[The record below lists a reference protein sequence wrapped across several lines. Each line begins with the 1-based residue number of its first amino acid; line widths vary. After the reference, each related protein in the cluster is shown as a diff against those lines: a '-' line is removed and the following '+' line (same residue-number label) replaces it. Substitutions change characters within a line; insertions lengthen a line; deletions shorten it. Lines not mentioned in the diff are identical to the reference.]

1 VLAAS
6 TSLVER
12 FETEVLTQAGN
23 LGAVMDVSATGID
36 QGQQRVTID
45 RVILDVDSSGSQ
57 THVQPSARAAG
68 RIGVQRLL

>member
-1 VLAAS
+1 LLAAS

-12 FETEVLTQAGN
+12 FETEVLTQTGN
-23 LGAVMDVSATGID
+23 VGAVMDVSATGID

-57 THVQPSARAAG
+57 AYGQPGARAAG
-68 RIGVQRLL
+68 RIGVQRFL

>member
-1 VLAAS
+1 MLAAP
-6 TSLVER
+6 TSQVER
-12 FETEVLTQAGN
+12 FETEVLPQAGN
-23 LGAVMDVSATGID
+23 LAVVMDLLATGID
-36 QGQQRVTID
+36 QAQQRVTID